1 MTQCILLRGGA
12 GCWVCVLA
20 LAVGTWTARGAGPAA
35 DGPVVEIVTALSP
48 TFVPLPADKDFTGN
62 GLITQT
68 FGNNDGPLEYA
79 VHLNVRGGENDNIA
93 FTHTNRL
100 DDDYVQIQ
108 PSVML
113 GIGDVVNTTTFLA
126 AIYAPSFYRY
136 DDHDEFDSDQHVV
149 RLIGGIK
156 SGNLILRLTQDVS
169 LLNNI
174 VLAASSSE
182 RSSLGA
188 INGRTDLDIYNTKLA
203 ANYNMTPNDFLFS
216 ELKMNRT
223 DYADPLVSSELYA
236 FDLYLN
242 HGFSQSLVLGVGVE
256 GGYNTVDFPRPTQPL
271 VQAAPDQALVQ
282 ANGHLRFQPN
292 ERFALD
298 VIAGAEFRNFKT
310 SSQVIARRSYSTP
323 VFSVSASWLPLDSTR
338 IIFGATREIYNSA
351 AQTAQDYVDTNLSAT
366 IRQRLCQQL
375 YFIVLGGYE
384 HVDYFNTIDSPVPLP
399 TLSDDYFY
407 VQPSVD
413 ILLTRFWSLGGY
425 YLRRENSGSI
435 STVDFYSNEYGVR
448 TSIKF

>member
-1 MTQCILLRGGA
+1 MASLVVASAVYGA
-12 GCWVCVLA
+12 SA
-20 LAVGTWTARGAGPAA
+20 SA
-35 DGPVVEIVTALSP
+35 DGPVVEIVTAFSP
-48 TFVPLPADKDFTGN
+48 TVVPLPADQDFTGN
-62 GLITQT
+62 GLITQA
-68 FGNNDGPLEYA
+68 FGKNNGPLEYA
-79 VHLNVRGGENDNIA
+79 IHLNVRGAYDDNIA
-93 FTHTNRL
+93 LTHTNRL

-113 GIGDVVNTTTFLA
+113 GIGDVVRTDTFLA

-136 DDHDEFDSDQHVV
+136 DDHDEFDSDQHLV
-149 RLIGGIK
+149 RVLGGIK
-156 SGNLILRLTQDVS
+156 SGNLILRVTQDVA

-182 RSSLGA
+182 RSALGA
-188 INGRTDLDIYNTKLA
+188 MNGRTDLDLYNTRLA

-223 DYADPLVSSELYA
+223 EYAQPLVSSELYA
-236 FDLYLN
+236 VDFYLN
-242 HGFSQSLVLGVGVE
+242 HGFSQSLVLGAGVE
-256 GGYNTVDFPRPTQPL
+256 GGYNTVDFPT
-271 VQAAPDQALVQ
+271 PDQSFVQ
-282 ANGHLRFQPN
+282 ANGHMRFQPSD
-292 ERFALD
+292 RFSLD
-298 VIAGAEFRNFKT
+298 VIAGMESRSFET
-310 SSQVIARRSYSTP
+310 SSQLIARHSYSTP
-323 VFSVSASWLPLDSTR
+323 VFSISASWLPFDSTR

-366 IRQRLCQQL
+366 IRERLCRQV

-384 HVDYFNTIDSPVPLP
+384 HVDYFNTIETAVPVP
-399 TLSDDYFY
+399 TLRDDYFY

-413 ILLTRFWSLGGY
+413 ILLTSFWSLGGY
-425 YLRRENSGSI
+425 YLRRENSGSV

>member
-1 MTQCILLRGGA
+1 MARRILLKGRLVVVPLLVALTGAASASYGA
-12 GCWVCVLA
+12 GA
-20 LAVGTWTARGAGPAA
+20 AA
-35 DGPVVEIVTALSP
+35 DGPVVEIVTAFSP
-48 TFVPLPADKDFTGN
+48 TFVPLPADQEFTGN
-62 GLITQT
+62 GLITQA
-68 FGNNDGPLEYA
+68 FGKNTGPLEYA
-79 VHLNVRGGENDNIA
+79 VHLNVRGAYDDNIA
-93 FTHTNRL
+93 LTHTNRL
-100 DDDYVQIQ
+100 DDNYVQIQ
-108 PSVML
+108 PSLML
-113 GIGDVVNTTTFLA
+113 GIGDIVTTETFLA

-156 SGNLILRLTQDVS
+156 SGNLVLRLSQDVS
-169 LLNNI
+169 LLKNI

-182 RSSLGA
+182 RSAVGA
-188 INGRTDLDIYNTKLA
+188 INGRTDLDTYNTKLA

-223 DYADPLVSSELYA
+223 EYADPLVSSELYA

-256 GGYNTVDFPRPTQPL
+256 GGYNTVDFPT
-271 VQAAPDQALVQ
+271 PDQALVQ

-323 VFSVSASWLPLDSTR
+323 VFSVSASWLPFDSTR

-384 HVDYFNTIDSPVPLP
+384 HVDYFNTIDTPVPLP
-399 TLSDDYFY
+399 TLSDDFFY

-425 YLRRENSGSI
+425 YLRRENSGSV

-448 TSIKF
+448 SSIKF